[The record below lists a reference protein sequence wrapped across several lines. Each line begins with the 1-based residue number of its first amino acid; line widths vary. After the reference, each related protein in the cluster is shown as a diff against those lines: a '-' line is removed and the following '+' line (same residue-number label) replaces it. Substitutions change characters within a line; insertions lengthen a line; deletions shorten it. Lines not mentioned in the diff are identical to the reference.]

1 MARRKQKHK
10 SKEQEKKNAIKN
22 TKQLDKGWKKVIKLF
37 DDYTLMA
44 SEAKYR
50 AKHGKGLKIL
60 TPKQLLQGL
69 QMALPQL
76 KAVNISENFLNG
88 IRKSNQ
94 ASKITQKVFNNNEF
108 SSIIKKKCI
117 LINAKN
123 VK

>member
-1 MARRKQKHK
+1 
-10 SKEQEKKNAIKN
+10 
-22 TKQLDKGWKKVIKLF
+22 
-37 DDYTLMA
+37 MA

-69 QMALPQL
+69 QIALPQV
-76 KAVNISENFLNG
+76 KAVNTSENFLIG
-88 IRKSNQ
+88 IRQSNWE
-94 ASKITQKVFNNNEF
+94 SKITQKVFKNNEF
-108 SSIIKKKCI
+108 SSIIKNKCI

>member
-1 MARRKQKHK
+1 MARPKQKHK

-60 TPKQLLQGL
+60 TPKQMLQGL

>member
-1 MARRKQKHK
+1 MARPKQKHK

-37 DDYTLMA
+37 DDYTSMA

-60 TPKQLLQGL
+60 TPKQMLQGL

-76 KAVNISENFLNG
+76 KAVNTSENFLNG
-88 IRKSNQ
+88 IRQSNQ

>member
-1 MARRKQKHK
+1 
-10 SKEQEKKNAIKN
+10 
-22 TKQLDKGWKKVIKLF
+22 
-37 DDYTLMA
+37 MA

-50 AKHGKGLKIL
+50 VKHGKGLKIL
-60 TPKQLLQGL
+60 TPKQMLQGL

>member
-1 MARRKQKHK
+1 MARRKLKHK

-37 DDYTLMA
+37 DDYTSMA

-60 TPKQLLQGL
+60 TPKQMLQGL

-76 KAVNISENFLNG
+76 KAVNTSENFLNG
-88 IRKSNQ
+88 IRQSNQ